1 MESTGEECSS
11 VFMANCVK
19 KMFSLNFPSWD
30 RSSYTIP
37 YASRLSYRKSAEPL
51 AQLGLVIAVVDEAD
65 DQSSVAS
72 GDLAREEWY

>member
-1 MESTGEECSS
+1 MLRI
-11 VFMANCVK
+11 
-19 KMFSLNFPSWD
+19 FSLISQIGIVLP
-30 RSSYTIP
+30 TP
-37 YASRLSYRKSAEPL
+37 YASRLSYQKPAEPL